1 MIACSQ
7 RSAHKLQPRAN
18 LFSRYHFPQV
28 KECLQSCCFPT
39 SLHSIRNTAAMGL
52 RCRQVAVLSTGV
64 AMSICGICVF
74 SCGFLLKRQGMQDRS
89 DCGDKFAFYKSS
101 EDHLSSAPSSC
112 WYPPRF
118 EKAVILMIDA
128 LKHEF
133 AVYGPPWE
141 DTVEHFRNKMPVF
154 SELIAASSNNSL
166 LLKFVADAPTTTMQ
180 RLKGRHPTSCE
191 LFCPCFARA
200 LDRRGDTNCA
210 GNRMRFPASFCT

>member
-1 MIACSQ
+1 
-7 RSAHKLQPRAN
+7 
-18 LFSRYHFPQV
+18 
-28 KECLQSCCFPT
+28 
-39 SLHSIRNTAAMGL
+39 MGL

-180 RLKGRHPTSCE
+180 RLKGLMTGSLPTFVDAGANFFQSKVSE
-191 LFCPCFARA
+191 DSLIDQMFRNKRRAVFMGDDTWIQLFPGKFTR
-200 LDRRGDTNCA
+200 TYP
-210 GNRMRFPASFCT
+210 FPSFVVKVGSVAV